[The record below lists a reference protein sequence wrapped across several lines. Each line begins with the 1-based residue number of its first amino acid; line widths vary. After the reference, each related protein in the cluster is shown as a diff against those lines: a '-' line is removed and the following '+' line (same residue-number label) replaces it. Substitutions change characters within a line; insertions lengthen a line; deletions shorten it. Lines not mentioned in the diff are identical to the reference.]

1 MSTSIILLFFWLYG
15 LSIFAFCFM
24 VSAAFSRARVAS
36 TVGAVIF
43 LLSFFPFYAVSGD
56 DVSSGNKGAACLS
69 TNICFALGAATA
81 IKFESAQQGIT
92 NANVNTELNNFRF
105 GTTIGMFIFDLFFYM
120 LLALYFERVVPSTYG
135 ISLKWNF
142 CCRPSYWRKSCK
154 YVPAAM
160 YYQYSDDDADVIH
173 RCIRSCNKPAAG
185 SDAVELSA
193 AASDVQKGEN
203 MSSNPNIEPPNADL
217 APLAK
222 VKVRG
227 LRKEFPNLNPA
238 APPIVA
244 VNNVSLDMYEGQI
257 FALLGHNGAG
267 KTTTINI
274 LTGMYPSSGGNAD
287 IYGHS
292 LQTDLSEIRQSLGVC
307 PQHNILFDLLTVREH
322 LVLFAMLK
330 GELSLA
336 GSIDD
341 G

>member
-1 MSTSIILLFFWLYG
+1 MIISCCSTCYEASEQADASLPFF
-15 LSIFAFCFM
+15 SEHDQT
-24 VSAAFSRARVAS
+24 VDQNSA
-36 TVGAVIF
+36 
-43 LLSFFPFYAVSGD
+43 
-56 DVSSGNKGAACLS
+56 
-69 TNICFALGAATA
+69 
-81 IKFESAQQGIT
+81 
-92 NANVNTELNNFRF
+92 
-105 GTTIGMFIFDLFFYM
+105 
-120 LLALYFERVVPSTYG
+120 
-135 ISLKWNF
+135 
-142 CCRPSYWRKSCK
+142 
-154 YVPAAM
+154 
-160 YYQYSDDDADVIH
+160 
-173 RCIRSCNKPAAG
+173 
-185 SDAVELSA
+185 
-193 AASDVQKGEN
+193 
-203 MSSNPNIEPPNADL
+203 NIEAPSADL

-267 KTTTINI
+267 KTTIINI

-307 PQHNILFDLLTVREH
+307 PQHNILFDVLTVREH

-330 GELSLA
+330 GEFLLA

>member
-1 MSTSIILLFFWLYG
+1 MALLSNGISAVYHRIGANQIGGCVFGAQIGFCTNQ
-15 LSIFAFCFM
+15 LSNTDIAYRI
-24 VSAAFSRARVAS
+24 V
-36 TVGAVIF
+36 VIF
-43 LLSFFPFYAVSGD
+43 S
-56 DVSSGNKGAACLS
+56 CCS
-69 TNICFALGAATA
+69 TCYEA
-81 IKFESAQQGIT
+81 SAQ
-92 NANVNTELNNFRF
+92 ADASLP
-105 GTTIGMFIFDLFFYM
+105 FFS
-120 LLALYFERVVPSTYG
+120 EHDQTVDH
-135 ISLKWNF
+135 N
-142 CCRPSYWRKSCK
+142 
-154 YVPAAM
+154 
-160 YYQYSDDDADVIH
+160 
-173 RCIRSCNKPAAG
+173 
-185 SDAVELSA
+185 SA
-193 AASDVQKGEN
+193 
-203 MSSNPNIEPPNADL
+203 NIEAPSADL

-244 VNNVSLDMYEGQI
+244 INNVSLDMYEGQI

-307 PQHNILFDLLTVREH
+307 PQHNILFDVLTVREH

-330 GELSLA
+330 GEFLLA

-341 G
+341 C

>member
-120 LLALYFERVVPSTYG
+120 LLALYLERVVPSTYG

-154 YVPAAM
+154 YVPAACIINKM
-160 YYQYSDDDADVIH
+160 MMMLIYSI
-173 RCIRSCNKPAAG
+173 
-185 SDAVELSA
+185 
-193 AASDVQKGEN
+193 
-203 MSSNPNIEPPNADL
+203 
-217 APLAK
+217 
-222 VKVRG
+222 
-227 LRKEFPNLNPA
+227 A
-238 APPIVA
+238 APGPA
-244 VNNVSLDMYEGQI
+244 TSPQL
-257 FALLGHNGAG
+257 ALTLWSYPLLP
-267 KTTTINI
+267 
-274 LTGMYPSSGGNAD
+274 LTC
-287 IYGHS
+287 
-292 LQTDLSEIRQSLGVC
+292 R
-307 PQHNILFDLLTVREH
+307 RERT
-322 LVLFAMLK
+322 
-330 GELSLA
+330 
-336 GSIDD
+336 
-341 G
+341 